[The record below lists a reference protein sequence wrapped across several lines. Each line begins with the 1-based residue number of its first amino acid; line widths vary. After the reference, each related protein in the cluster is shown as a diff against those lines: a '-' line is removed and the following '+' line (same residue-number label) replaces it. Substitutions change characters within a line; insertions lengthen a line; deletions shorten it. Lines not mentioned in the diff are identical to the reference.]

1 MYIYHILLGSNQCI
15 LSCDE
20 LKEFYFCLFTHYS
33 EWSDLKLSLF
43 MKLIMTLYECDNDLI
58 NDYDEDILHILYVAY
73 IETKNHY
80 ILHVIKLFLL
90 SQSIIFLILDDKE
103 ISEIFKYYCF
113 EDELLNCKVDNN
125 KKEILDIFS
134 NIEKKYKKN

>member
-1 MYIYHILLGSNQCI
+1 
-15 LSCDE
+15 
-20 LKEFYFCLFTHYS
+20 
-33 EWSDLKLSLF
+33 

-80 ILHVIKLFLL
+80 VLHVIKLFLL
-90 SQSIIFLILDDKE
+90 SQSIIFLFLDDKE

-113 EDELLNCKVDNN
+113 EDELLNSKVDNN
-125 KKEILDIFS
+125 KKEILNIFR
-134 NIEKKYKKN
+134 NIEKKYKNNN